1 MKPSNGK
8 LLVATPEL
16 LMDHIFNQS
25 VLLLAE
31 HNNKGSMAFM
41 LNKPLI
47 LRLNDIFPEIPTG
60 IQLWNG
66 GPVETSNLFYVH
78 NVPELIPESIHFD
91 AEKKLY
97 IGGDFSFIREL
108 FKEQMIDENNIR
120 FFLGYSGW
128 APSQL
133 EEEIKDKAWFVTSN
147 DIDVFN
153 LNPGHIWK
161 EKIVAINPENVIWKN
176 APLNPNLN

>member
-1 MKPSNGK
+1 MKLSNGK
-8 LLVATPEL
+8 ILVATPEL
-16 LMDHIFNQS
+16 LMDHIFNQG

-31 HNNKGSMAFM
+31 HNDNGSMAFM

-47 LRLNDIFPEIPTG
+47 LRLNDVFPEIPSN

-66 GPVETSNLFYVH
+66 GPVETSNLFYIH
-78 NVPELIPESIHFD
+78 NVPELIPDGILFD
-91 AEKKLY
+91 DSKDLY
-97 IGGDFSFIREL
+97 IGGDFNHIKDL
-108 FKEQMIDENNIR
+108 LNKDLLDESNIR

-128 APSQL
+128 APGQL
-133 EEEIKDKAWFVTSN
+133 EDEIKQKAWFVTQN
-147 DIDVFN
+147 DFN
-153 LNPGHIWK
+153 IFDLNPRNIWK